1 MVADGLKRPL
11 LPSLPEPMHVGDGC
25 FTAGSLYKEAIRNN
39 STLHVFLVGLITYAQ
54 TYIY

>member
-25 FTAGSLYKEAIRNN
+25 FTACSLYKEAIRNN